1 MLADVILPL
10 ALHGALTYRV
20 PDDLVPRIRVGQL
33 VIVPVKRKHYTAIVL
48 RTYDG
53 AADPKL
59 RDVAGLVEPT
69 PLITPDQLRLW
80 RWMAQYYMCTPGEVA
95 KAALPAGFKD
105 EEKMSRRAAKVESDD
120 QALLCAPLK
129 ALPEQLRHQLSP
141 AQQRAA
147 AAKGF
152 INATDCADYLV
163 KKGVAFRDAHKVVG
177 ELVAHCLNENKA
189 LLDLTLDELKQFHPA
204 FEQDVFDDLSM
215 ISCVEKR
222 KIPGAP
228 APEMVRSAI
237 ADARARL

>member
-20 PDDLVPRIRVGQL
+20 PDDLAPRIRVGQL

-53 AADPKL
+53 AADPKM

-69 PLITPDQLRLW
+69 PLVTADQLRLW

-105 EEKMSRRAAKVESDD
+105 EEKMSRRAVKAESDD

-147 AAKGF
+147 AAVLSPEHEERITGV
-152 INATDCADYLV
+152 LP
-163 KKGVAFRDAHKVVG
+163 GVALQVHRRSRIVFREV
-177 ELVAHCLNENKA
+177 
-189 LLDLTLDELKQFHPA
+189 
-204 FEQDVFDDLSM
+204 
-215 ISCVEKR
+215 
-222 KIPGAP
+222 
-228 APEMVRSAI
+228 
-237 ADARARL
+237 DARPVARIGRNILL